1 MKRKTSLLLLS
12 CLVSLIIFNGC
23 NSMKNA
29 MNINGTT
36 EQADYSEEYCWVA
49 KAQTIDKAVDVFY
62 IYPTI
67 YLGKDPKN
75 MDISDPSLRDNAKGL
90 IVAQGGGILT
100 ICQSVRS
107 ILPPAIGGTSEYG
120 GR

>member
-1 MKRKTSLLLLS
+1 MQRKSSLLLLS
-12 CLVSLIIFNGC
+12 CLVALTIYNGC

-36 EQADYSEEYCWVA
+36 EQPDYSEEYCWVA
-49 KAQTIDKAVDVFY
+49 KPQTIDKSVDVFY
-62 IYPTI
+62 VYPTI
-67 YLGKDPKN
+67 YAGTDPKN

-90 IVAQGGGILT
+90 IAAQGGVYSPYANMFAPFYRQ
-100 ICQSVRS
+100 QSGALQS
-107 ILPPAIGGTSEYG
+107 NG